1 MEAAQESANSESKSS
16 AGDKYE
22 TGRAMAQI
30 ERDRY
35 AHQLDVALAVEQE
48 LTRINSE
55 KEYTVV
61 QPGSLVTTNRGMF
74 FISIS
79 AGKLNID
86 GKDVFAISPASP
98 IGSALAGR
106 RAGETVLFNKLVYE
120 ILSVA

>member
-1 MEAAQESANSESKSS
+1 
-16 AGDKYE
+16 
-22 TGRAMAQI
+22 MAQI